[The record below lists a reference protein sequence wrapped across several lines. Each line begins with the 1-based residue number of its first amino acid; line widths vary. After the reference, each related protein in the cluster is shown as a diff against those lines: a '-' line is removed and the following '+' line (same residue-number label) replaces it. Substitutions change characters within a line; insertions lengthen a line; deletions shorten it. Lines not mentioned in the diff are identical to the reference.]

1 MDQFALQKKLSNQ
14 QTPQKPSNVLN
25 LRLQINS
32 FGAFDTK

>member
-1 MDQFALQKKLSNQ
+1 MVQFALQKKLSNQ
-14 QTPQKPSNVLN
+14 QNPQKLSNVLN